1 MLFIR
6 CETDSTTLSSKKIPT
21 SFFVSFPMTLLNVPK
36 FHMKPRLIASCFGAR
51 LLRPPAAHELIKA
64 HCDYLS
70 HFLTFLSNSADLFP
84 TLASGQLTKATS
96 CLWLRSLLFV
106 LTFLGC
112 YKLHA
117 PPARKPTIF

>member
-84 TLASGQLTKATS
+84 TLP
-96 CLWLRSLLFV
+96 LRTTDKGHFMFMAKITTVCSHIPGLL
-106 LTFLGC
+106 
-112 YKLHA
+112 
-117 PPARKPTIF
+117 